1 MHKDM
6 LAKAHCPGTPLS
18 LPALPQAQ
26 AGDTLLQ
33 VPTPALVLDLDV
45 FEDNLRAMQ
54 VLTESHGVG
63 LRAHAKAHK
72 CPEIAVRQV
81 ALGAQGIC
89 CQKVS
94 EALPFV
100 QAGIQNILISN
111 QVVGQARL
119 QLLAQLAR
127 QARMSV
133 CVDNP
138 VALQDLSDAMV
149 AADAHIDVLVE
160 YDVGQKRC
168 GVQSVDELVALAQ
181 QVQHLPN
188 VNFAG
193 MQAYHGGLQHKKS
206 LDQRHRAC
214 EMVAAKVRQAIR
226 ALLETGLDCPVV
238 SGAGTGSAQFDAA
251 AGVFTEIQAGSYAF
265 MDADYGRLEWGD
277 PAPFGQSLFL
287 LGTVIS
293 TPTPDRVV
301 LDVGLKSTSA
311 ECGPP
316 LVADLPGVSCISISD
331 EHTVLQVAESASRPA
346 LGDQVRLVPS
356 HCDPTFNLHD
366 CLVVARKG
374 RVQGLWPIA
383 ARGLSY

>member
-6 LAKAHCPGTPLS
+6 LAKAQCPDAPRDALL
-18 LPALPQAQ
+18 LPRAQPGYALQ
-26 AGDTLLQ
+26 Q

-54 VLTESHGVG
+54 VLTESHGVS
-63 LRAHAKAHK
+63 LRTHAKAHK
-72 CPEIAVRQV
+72 CPEVALRQV
-81 ALGAQGIC
+81 ALGAVGIC

-94 EALPFV
+94 EAVPFV
-100 QAGIQNILISN
+100 QAGIQNVLISN
-111 QVVGQARL
+111 QVVAAPQL

-127 QARMSV
+127 RASMAV
-133 CVDNP
+133 CVDHP
-138 VALQDLSDAMV
+138 QALLALSQAMQV
-149 AADAHIDVLVE
+149 ADAHINVLVE
-160 YDVGQKRC
+160 LDVGQKRC
-168 GVQSVDELVALAQ
+168 GVQNTDELVALAQ
-181 QVQHLPN
+181 QVQRLPN
-188 VNFAG
+188 VNFVG
-193 MQAYHGGLQHKKS
+193 IQAYQGALQHKKL

-214 EMVAAKVRQAIR
+214 EMVAAKARQAVR

-238 SGAGTGSAQFDAA
+238 SGAGTGSAQFDAGG
-251 AGVFTEIQAGSYAF
+251 GVFTEIQAGTYAF

-277 PAPFGQSLFL
+277 PMPFHHSLFL

-293 TPTPDRVV
+293 VPTPDRVV

-316 LVADLPGVSCISISD
+316 VVADGPGLVCTGISD
-331 EHTVLQVAESASRPA
+331 EHTVIQVQPGTPCPA
-346 LGDQVRLVPS
+346 LGDQLRLIPS

-366 CLVVARKG
+366 ELVVVHQG
-374 RVQGLWPIA
+374 RVHALWPIA

>member
-6 LAKAHCPGTPLS
+6 LAKAHCSGTPLPMP
-18 LPALPQAQ
+18 LVPQAQ
-26 AGDTLLQ
+26 PGDTLQQ

-72 CPEIAVRQV
+72 CPEISLRQV
-81 ALGAQGIC
+81 ALGAVGIC

-94 EALPFV
+94 EAIPFV

-111 QVVGQARL
+111 QVIGAARL

-127 QARMSV
+127 QSHMSV

-138 VALQDLSDAMV
+138 LALQALSDAMV
-149 AADAHIDVLVE
+149 AADAHIDVLIE
-160 YDVGQKRC
+160 LDVGQKRC
-168 GVQSVDELVALAQ
+168 GVQSIDQLVALAQ
-181 QVQHLPN
+181 QAQHLPN
-188 VNFAG
+188 VNFVG
-193 MQAYHGGLQHKKS
+193 IQAYHGGLQHKKS

-214 EMVAAKVRQAIR
+214 EAVAAKVRQAVR
-226 ALLETGLDCPVV
+226 ALLEMGLDCPVV

-251 AGVFTEIQAGSYAF
+251 GGAFTEVQAGSYAF
-265 MDADYGRLEWGD
+265 MDADYSRLEWAD

-293 TPTPDRVV
+293 TPTPERVV

-316 LVADLPGVSCISISD
+316 LVADMPGVTCISISD
-331 EHTVLQVAESASRPA
+331 EHTVLQVAEDAPRPA
-346 LGDQVRLVPS
+346 LGDQIRLVPS

-366 CLVVARKG
+366 RLVVVRKG
-374 RVQGLWPIA
+374 RVQALWPVA